1 MIIVDRRQGSGD
13 LVKHWPDAMLGN
25 LRFGD
30 VAILGWGPGGAPW
43 ACGIEI
49 KGLLEIV
56 NDLHSGRFFG
66 YQAPGLRRSYDTC
79 WLIVEGE
86 HTEAPGD
93 KLVIPFHKF
102 QPKVSYS
109 TLLAMLLTITQK
121 GGIHVKMTKTRS
133 ETLGFCQQLAAWWLA
148 GYDSHHA
155 LDTFYEAPAP
165 GLLQKEHSLLRLWLK
180 DLRGIG
186 WKRSGE
192 AEDAFE
198 SARDMANAKWE
209 RFADIKGISEKM
221 AKQIVERIQ
230 GNA

>member
-13 LVKHWPDAMLGN
+13 LAKRWDGAELGD

-30 VAILGWGPGGAPW
+30 VAILGTGEDGVPHS
-43 ACGIEI
+43 CGIEI

-79 WLIVEGE
+79 WLVIEGE
-86 HTEAPGD
+86 HTEGPGD
-93 KLVIPFHKF
+93 KLVIPFHKY

-109 TLLAMLLTITQK
+109 TLLAMTMTITQK
-121 GGIHVKMTKTRS
+121 GGIHVKHTTTRG

-148 GYDSHHA
+148 GWDSHHA

-180 DLRGIG
+180 DLRGVG
-186 WKRSGE
+186 WKRSGD
-192 AEDAFE
+192 AEQGFE
-198 SARDMANAKWE
+198 SARDMANAGWE
-209 RFADIKGISEKM
+209 RFAEIKGISERM
-221 AKQIVERIQ
+221 AKEIVEKIRS
-230 GNA
+230 